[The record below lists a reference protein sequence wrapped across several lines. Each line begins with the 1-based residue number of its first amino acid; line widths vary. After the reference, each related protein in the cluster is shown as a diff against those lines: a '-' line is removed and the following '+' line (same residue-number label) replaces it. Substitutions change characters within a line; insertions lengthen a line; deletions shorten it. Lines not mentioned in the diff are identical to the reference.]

1 VNNINLR
8 RVLSGGLIAGFF
20 YNGGGITV
28 AILLNLEDTFA
39 RFGAEP
45 SLAGGLLHMGV
56 RFGLGI
62 VSVFLYA
69 GIRPRFGPGPN
80 TAILA
85 GILMWFAAYVPGTLV
100 LQQLGVFTGI
110 QTAIAIAWG
119 LMEACIATIAG
130 ALVYR
135 EEPAS

>member
-1 VNNINLR
+1 MNDINLR
-8 RVLSGGLIAGFF
+8 RVAAGGLLAGLL
-20 YNGGGITV
+20 YNGGGITL
-28 AILLNLEDTFA
+28 AILLNLETAFVQL
-39 RFGAEP
+39 GAEP
-45 SLAGGLLHMGV
+45 SIAAGLLHLGI

-69 GIRPRFGPGPN
+69 AIRPRFGAGPN

-85 GILMWFAAYVPGTLV
+85 GILMWLTAYVPGTLV
-100 LQQLGVFTGI
+100 MQQLGVFTGT
-110 QTAIAIAWG
+110 QAAIAIAWG

-135 EEPAS
+135 EGPAS